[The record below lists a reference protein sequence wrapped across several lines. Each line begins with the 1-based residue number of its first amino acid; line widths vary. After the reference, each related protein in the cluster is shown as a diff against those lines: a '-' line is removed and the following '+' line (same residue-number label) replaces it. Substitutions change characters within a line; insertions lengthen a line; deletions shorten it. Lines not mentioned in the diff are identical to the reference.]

1 MNMKRKAIIF
11 DMGGVLIDLDMEGC
25 KRAFVE
31 NLGFNEIHNILDA
44 CHQKGII
51 GELEEGLVAADEFRA
66 YVLERSNPGV
76 LPHQVDEAFWHILL
90 SIAPEKISLLKRL
103 ASKYDLYML
112 SNNNPVCLPRAE
124 AMFEESGFP
133 MYENFK
139 KCYMSYQM
147 KALKPSEK
155 FYKAVVEDIALPA
168 GDMIFVDDSQKNVD
182 GAISAGLPA
191 VYYEPGTD
199 LGKVLADALSDPS
212 ILVEEAR

>member
-1 MNMKRKAIIF
+1 MKRKAIIF

-25 KRAFVE
+25 KRTFVE
-31 NLGFNEIHNILDA
+31 NLGFDEIHNILDA

-51 GELEEGLVAADEFRA
+51 GELEEGLVGADEFRS

-76 LPHQVDEAFWHILL
+76 LPHQVDEAFWNILL

-212 ILVEEAR
+212 ILVEETR

>member
-1 MNMKRKAIIF
+1 MKRKAIIF

-51 GELEEGLVAADEFRA
+51 GELEEGLVGADEFRS

-76 LPHQVDEAFWHILL
+76 LPHQVDEAFWNILL

-212 ILVEEAR
+212 ILVEETR

>member
-51 GELEEGLVAADEFRA
+51 GELEEGLVGADEFRS

-76 LPHQVDEAFWHILL
+76 LPHQVDEAFWNILL

-133 MYENFK
+133 MYVNFK